1 MHWKRMVTGLAAFM
15 LFSAPARAGSFGFYG
30 SYWDS
35 DQADSSA
42 GGGGRIGFNFVK
54 FLELEFHGTYYP
66 SFTTDIGGQAVDV
79 KAKPVDGGLR
89 VNFLPS
95 SPINPYVGAGVT
107 RYFLDTDQGGIEDKN
122 GIYGEAGLD
131 LGSGNSRFFIEAL
144 WRKVDT
150 QISLASFDRNA
161 RFDGIAANAGVVWR
175 WGK

>member
-1 MHWKRMVTGLAAFM
+1 MHWKRLVTGLIA
-15 LFSAPARAGSFGFYG
+15 LVLVSAPARAGSFGFYG

-54 FLELEFHGTYYP
+54 FLELEFHGTYYS
-66 SFTTDIGGQAVDV
+66 SFSTDVGGQSVDV

-95 SPINPYVGAGVT
+95 APINPYVGAGVT
-107 RYFLDTDQGGIEDKN
+107 RYFLDTDQGAIDDKN

-131 LGSGNSRFFIEAL
+131 LGSGNARFFLEAM
-144 WRKVDT
+144 WRKMDAT
-150 QISLASFDRNA
+150 ISLASFDRDTQ
-161 RFDGIAANAGVVWR
+161 FDGIAANAGFLWR